1 MEVSREVP
9 AMNEELGDFWGMHCL
24 VDDTFCAATMRVV
37 LVAIAMSVRVSF
49 QYRCWYIIFNKY
61 MSIIDDCMDSRP

>member
-1 MEVSREVP
+1 MEESREAP

-49 QYRCWYIIFNKY
+49 RYRCGYNIFNKY
-61 MSIIDDCMDSRP
+61 ISIIDDVTDPRP